1 MKGHYEI
8 VSLVGTIDP
17 DGQHHLHIS
26 ISDSEG
32 ATFGGHVYSDH
43 IIYTTG
49 IFKNEILHKIG
60 LNSKNVTVINI
71 LSAEIVI
78 GTNENETYSREDC
91 ELSGWPEL
99 VVKKSV

>member
-1 MKGHYEI
+1 MVETTDPVQGHYEI

-32 ATFGGHVYSDH
+32 ATFGGHVWSDH

-49 IFKNEILHKIG
+49 NLFSWPTLGLSFGFSGNCYRNERK
-60 LNSKNVTVINI
+60 
-71 LSAEIVI
+71 
-78 GTNENETYSREDC
+78 
-91 ELSGWPEL
+91 
-99 VVKKSV
+99 

>member
-32 ATFGGHVYSDH
+32 ATFGGHVWSDH

-49 IFKNEILHKIG
+49 KF
-60 LNSKNVTVINI
+60 SFFNVWLLVWV
-71 LSAEIVI
+71 SAEIVI
-78 GTNENETYSREDC
+78 GTNENETYSREGC
-91 ELSGWPEL
+91 KLSGWPEL
-99 VVKKSV
+99 VIKNN

>member
-1 MKGHYEI
+1 MHDFYGDFFPSKGHYEI

-49 IFKNEILHKIG
+49 NIEILK
-60 LNSKNVTVINI
+60 LRWT
-71 LSAEIVI
+71 
-78 GTNENETYSREDC
+78 
-91 ELSGWPEL
+91 
-99 VVKKSV
+99 

>member
-1 MKGHYEI
+1 MVETTDPVQGHYEI

-32 ATFGGHVYSDH
+32 ATFGGHVWSDH

-49 IFKNEILHKIG
+49 IIFIFTIWAN
-60 LNSKNVTVINI
+60 
-71 LSAEIVI
+71 
-78 GTNENETYSREDC
+78 R
-91 ELSGWPEL
+91 
-99 VVKKSV
+99 